1 MISLDFHPEPGS
13 PTARVL
19 DLMARN
25 PEDGYSNSDLALK
38 FQVKS
43 AVWPPLLAKAKA
55 MGLVAY
61 TAQGEDEPKVWCAG
75 PNLAAWMA
83 ARSATPAT
91 GGAAAPSPAGKKPSK
106 RGGTR
111 PLLLALDLATL
122 KVDHGVPMAPR
133 RIGEPGASRWTP
145 VLDLLKKPGDSLPLP
160 LLYKG
165 ALYAHIKKAIK
176 AGRLQGTYIVR
187 PDAKDAAK
195 CRVHRTA

>member
-43 AVWPPLLAKAKA
+43 AAWPPLLAKAKA

-91 GGAAAPSPAGKKPSK
+91 GGTAAPSQAATQERKC
-106 RGGTR
+106 GGTR
-111 PLLLALDLATL
+111 PLLPALDLATL
-122 KVDHGVPMAPR
+122 KVDYGVPVAPR
-133 RIGEPGASRWTP
+133 RIGKPGDSRWTP
-145 VLDLLKKPGDSLPLP
+145 VLDLLTKPGDSLPLP
-160 LLYKG
+160 MPYK
-165 ALYAHIKKAIK
+165 AAVYAHIKKATK

-187 PDAKDAAK
+187 PCSLEIGK